1 MPAESEHSQ
10 WNLVGSADFYLG
22 WLLNE
27 TDLEYSQEELTALKP
42 EDVTNLIVER
52 AKEMYNDREAEYG
65 EEVTREMERVVM
77 LKCVDTQWMDHIDA
91 MDQLQKGIRLRAYAQ
106 RDPVVEYRLE
116 GFDMFDQTI
125 DNIRDDVTR
134 FILSARI
141 QKVTSAEEF
150 NKMINQEANQQA
162 RKLGMKKP
170 IQRRPP
176 VETPEQAS
184 FDPGR

>member
-1 MPAESEHSQ
+1 M
-10 WNLVGSADFYLG
+10 
-22 WLLNE
+22 
-27 TDLEYSQEELTALKP
+27 
-42 EDVTNLIVER
+42 
-52 AKEMYNDREAEYG
+52 
-65 EEVTREMERVVM
+65 RVVM

-116 GFDMFDQTI
+116 GFDMFDQMI

-176 VETPEQAS
+176 VETPNKPVLTLVNDEEDTQTTE
-184 FDPGR
+184 PKVGRNDLCPCGSGKKYKRCCGRNEHAGPQN

>member
-1 MPAESEHSQ
+1 
-10 WNLVGSADFYLG
+10 
-22 WLLNE
+22 
-27 TDLEYSQEELTALKP
+27 
-42 EDVTNLIVER
+42 
-52 AKEMYNDREAEYG
+52 
-65 EEVTREMERVVM
+65 M

-116 GFDMFDQTI
+116 GFDMFDQMI

-134 FILSARI
+134 FILSAKI
-141 QKVTSAEEF
+141 QKVTTAEEF

-170 IQRRPP
+170 IPPRPKADP
-176 VETPEQAS
+176 VSKPVLTLVDENDAPAEPSAPKVGRN
-184 FDPGR
+184 DPCPCGSGKKYKRCCGQNEHIGPVD